1 MEFEWRCKKHNI
13 RNQFNQTGRPMRA
26 DFIER
31 FNRVYNEAILDANL
45 FNYIREVR
53 ALTEEWIKEYNE

>member
-1 MEFEWRCKKHNI
+1 
-13 RNQFNQTGRPMRA
+13 MRA

-31 FNRVYNEAILDANL
+31 FNRVYLEAILAANL

-53 ALTEEWIKEYNE
+53 ALTEEWIKEYNER